1 MGCAST
7 NERRHEL
14 TYMYDYTTGSS
25 ALKPGRQA
33 WVELCQSA
41 TVSYIIAAMLPMQV
55 PTRDGWG
62 VPGWLCGR
70 ARNLGS
76 SWGRHHPTIL
86 YSIGTEVGAELPV
99 GRPASGSCR

>member
-1 MGCAST
+1 
-7 NERRHEL
+7 
-14 TYMYDYTTGSS
+14 MYDYTTGSS

-76 SWGRHHPTIL
+76 SWGRHHPTL
-86 YSIGTEVGAELPV
+86 LNWDQGDR
-99 GRPASGSCR
+99 GRGRVARWPAGFGLL